1 MKVCFDYDV
10 EEALGVIRKSIEV
23 GEKSFSKIKEKI
35 ESGINEG
42 ILDKLLEHAYVIVE
56 TGNNI
61 ALTQSGEKI
70 ARDITRRHRLAE
82 RLFADVIELRKED
95 LDKNACEFEHII
107 SQDVTDAICTLLGHP
122 QYCPHGSKIPPGE
135 CCKKAEVDI
144 EAIVVPL
151 TKLAVGQSGVVA
163 YIVTGEHKFIHKIFS
178 LGVVPGATIKLHQK
192 SPSFVIIAGQT
203 QIAIDSAIA
212 GQIYIRKK

>member
-10 EEALGVIRKSIEV
+10 EEALGIIWKSIEV
-23 GEKSFSKIKEKI
+23 GDKNLSKIKEKI
-35 ESGINEG
+35 ESGVSEG
-42 ILDKLLEHAYVIVE
+42 ILDKLLEQGHVIVE
-56 TGNNI
+56 NGNDLV
-61 ALTQSGEKI
+61 LTQSGEKI

-107 SQDVTDAICTLLGHP
+107 SHDVTDAICTLLGHP
-122 QYCPHGSKIPPGE
+122 QYCPHGSKIPSGE
-135 CCKKAEVDI
+135 CCKKAEGEI

-151 TKLAVGQSGVVA
+151 TKLAVGQGGIVA

>member
-10 EEALGVIRKSIEV
+10 EEALGVIRKSIEI
-23 GEKSFSKIKEKI
+23 GERNISKIKAK
-35 ESGINEG
+35 
-42 ILDKLLEHAYVIVE
+42 VE
-56 TGNNI
+56 TGVSADIFEKLLKEGYIELKNDNELE
-61 ALTQSGEKI
+61 LTQSGEKI

-107 SQDVTDAICTLLGHP
+107 SQDVADAICTLLGHP
-122 QYCPHGSKIPPGE
+122 QYCPHGSKIPSGE
-135 CCKKAEVDI
+135 CCKRAEGEI
-144 EAIVVPL
+144 GAIVVPL
-151 TKLAVGQSGVVA
+151 TKLDVGKSGVVA

>member
-10 EEALGVIRKSIEV
+10 EEALGIIWKSIEV
-23 GEKSFSKIKEKI
+23 GDKSFSKIKEKI
-35 ESGINEG
+35 ESGVTEG
-42 ILDKLLEHAYVIVE
+42 ILDKLLEQGHVIVE
-56 TGNNI
+56 NGNDL

-107 SQDVTDAICTLLGHP
+107 SHDVTDAICTLLGHP
-122 QYCPHGSKIPPGE
+122 QYCPHGSKIPSGE
-135 CCKKAEVDI
+135 CCKKAEGEI